1 MTNYHVLRE
10 FGEGITQAELDE
22 AVERSNAATEG
33 MREDGHAISYI
44 GSDVFVDDSGDIMA
58 TICSYDAESEE
69 SVREHSERGEL
80 PLTGVFRRGMSVD
93 ATAPRAGVAVKAA

>member
-10 FGEGITQAELDE
+10 FGDGVTEELLDE
-22 AVERSNAATEG
+22 AVDRSNEATES

-44 GSDVFVDDSGDIMA
+44 GSEVFVDEEGTIMA

-69 SVREHSERGEL
+69 DVREQSERAEL
-80 PLTGVFRRGMSVD
+80 PVSGVYLRGESID
-93 ATAPRAGVAVKAA
+93 AAAPMAAVG